1 MTENTLYGGGAPT
14 AGRHETGSEPPT
26 PAPRRKVRIQHLTD
40 LRERGEKWAM
50 LTSYDYMTAQIFD
63 DAGVPVLLIGDSAA
77 NVVYGYDSTLPV
89 GVDVLAPLVSAVRRG
104 AKYALVV
111 ADLPFG
117 SYEASPEQAFHA
129 ATVMMK
135 AGAEAVKLEG
145 GVHMAPTIDFLVRRG
160 IPVMA
165 HIGFTPQS
173 VNVLGG
179 NRVQGRGE
187 ADADRIRADA
197 KAVDHAGA
205 FAVVLEM
212 VPSAV
217 AAGIT
222 RDLSIPTVGIGAGAD
237 CDAQVLV
244 WQDMSGLNRGRVARF
259 VKRYAEVGTELYRA
273 AARYNEEVRAGT
285 FPGAEHGFQ

>member
-1 MTENTLYGGGAPT
+1 MSENTLYGSGADPT
-14 AGRHETGSEPPT
+14 AA
-26 PAPRRKVRIQHLTD
+26 APRKKVRTHHLTAMTA
-40 LRERGEKWAM
+40 RGEKWSM
-50 LTSYDYMTAQIFD
+50 LTTYDYMTARIFD
-63 DAGVPVLLIGDSAA
+63 DAGVPALLIGDSAA
-77 NVVYGYDSTLPV
+77 NVVYGHDSTLPV
-89 GVDVLAPLVSAVRRG
+89 GLDVLTPLVTAVRRG

-117 SYEASPEQAFHA
+117 SYEASPEQAFAA
-129 ATVMMK
+129 ATTMMK

-145 GVHMAPTIDFLVRRG
+145 GVHMAPTIEFLVQRG

-173 VNVLGG
+173 VNTLGG
-179 NRVQGRGE
+179 NRVQGR
-187 ADADRIRADA
+187 ADADAEKIRADA
-197 KAVDHAGA
+197 NAVASAGA

-217 AAGIT
+217 ASAVTEEIT
-222 RDLSIPTVGIGAGAD
+222 IPTVGIGAGPD

-259 VKRYAEVGTELYRA
+259 VKRYATIGDDLA
-273 AARYNEEVRAGT
+273 AAAAAYDADVRSGA
-285 FPGAEHGFQ
+285 FPGPEHGF